1 VLALS
6 WRRAVMRSGPE
17 AGKPAGQYNFLFM
30 APFFTRLR
38 FAFRTFFS
46 ILFGGRVPEDVL
58 ARLVSQAAAPPPAA
72 APAAAPATAPSSAA
86 AAAVSADDDGARAA
100 QMLALLQRDGRLVDF
115 LMEDIGTYADA
126 QIGAAVRDVHAGCRQ
141 VLQRYLTLEPVLQQE
156 EGGTVRLDGP
166 IDPAK
171 IKIVGNP
178 GPDAV
183 AGVLRH
189 RGWIARDIDLPQMPS
204 GSRFVIAPA
213 EVDVA

>member
-1 VLALS
+1 
-6 WRRAVMRSGPE
+6 MRSGPE
-17 AGKPAGQYNFLFM
+17 AATRAGQYNFLFM

-58 ARLVSQAAAPPPAA
+58 ARLVPQAASPPPAA
-72 APAAAPATAPSSAA
+72 APAPAPSSAA
-86 AAAVSADDDGARAA
+86 AAAAPDDDRARAA

-156 EGGTVRLDGP
+156 EGGAVRLDGP

-171 IKIVGNP
+171 IKIVGNA